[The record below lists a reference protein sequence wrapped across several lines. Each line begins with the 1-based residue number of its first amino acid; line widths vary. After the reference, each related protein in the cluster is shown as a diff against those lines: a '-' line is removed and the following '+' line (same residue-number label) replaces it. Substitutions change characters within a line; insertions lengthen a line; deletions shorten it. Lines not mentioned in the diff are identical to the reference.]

1 MMAIDVADKGQSC
14 RLLSAPFAVVVACLH
29 YSPICGYGGGG
40 GRWRTGAERHILFVP
55 CRCSASLSCVIF
67 SPCLS
72 LKNGRKDKDMADG
85 NVGSAG
91 RCGDAGRWR
100 SGAGHM
106 YFNRTIKYVFFYFLF
121 CILCLVG
128 DPCCVCS
135 FVSYLSKGARNDVLC
150 DVACMYSHLFISQSV
165 AGAIVGRL
173 HGVVEKR
180 DPLRCEVLE
189 NPLLII
195 RYEYAGVN
203 ITDEVCSVVEPQE
216 EAAAFIVGTFGYVPT
231 ADFRMNE
238 EASSLLGGRPDCQEE
253 NSTGRL
259 ARSCAD
265 NADLVL
271 HFSRRRLDVELAI
284 NPRGVGL
291 VDRVLEALGLGPDT
305 KPDVVV
311 QKQG

>member
-173 HGVVEKR
+173 HGVV
-180 DPLRCEVLE
+180 
-189 NPLLII
+189 
-195 RYEYAGVN
+195 GG
-203 ITDEVCSVVEPQE
+203 
-216 EAAAFIVGTFGYVPT
+216 AAVGGLVYLV
-231 ADFRMNE
+231 
-238 EASSLLGGRPDCQEE
+238 GGRRDDDKAVPRCRWLRQPIVRP
-253 NSTGRL
+253 GRFQ
-259 ARSCAD
+259 CG
-265 NADLVL
+265 
-271 HFSRRRLDVELAI
+271 RRHTR
-284 NPRGVGL
+284 
-291 VDRVLEALGLGPDT
+291 
-305 KPDVVV
+305 
-311 QKQG
+311 